1 MKGQGDIPGAAELGD
16 EAEDLARRLESGR
29 LDRQIVERQER
40 LFRRM
45 LDAGRTLQGR
55 EEDEKKERQST
66 TATDDSIHLPP
77 ALRARLQSDG
87 QALRVPSW
95 EELQQLSPEETLTNE
110 LSLLNDL
117 IVQDLLIAKAAALK
131 IEVAPN
137 DLDTAYNNGK
147 KNISDEAFQKE
158 LSNRKLTVD
167 DMREGV
173 RRELLTQKVIEQE
186 VGSKIAVTD
195 QDVTDFFNANRAQF
209 NIPEEA
215 YHLAQ
220 IVVTPVPEP
229 QTVNGAGDDATN
241 PQEAAAKVKML
252 MERLKG
258 GTSFQELALGYS
270 EDPESAQRG
279 GDLGFVPI
287 SRLNQAPPALRNAV
301 LNKEPGTVS
310 VATAGAAHTLV
321 LVVAHEQAGQRDLST
336 PAVRERITQML
347 RGRKEQLL
355 RTAYLTAVRGD
366 AQVVN
371 HLARRVVE
379 SKAEMPS
386 LSLGAP
392 AGK

>member
-1 MKGQGDIPGAAELGD
+1 MS
-16 EAEDLARRLESGR
+16 ES
-29 LDRQIVERQER
+29 I
-40 LFRRM
+40 
-45 LDAGRTLQGR
+45 
-55 EEDEKKERQST
+55 
-66 TATDDSIHLPP
+66 P
-77 ALRARLQSDG
+77 ALRRIHGLLVAFSVTLLMASFSAACQSTPATPPPATTVSPDTWAVVDG
-87 QALRVPSW
+87 KEITREQVDRTYRRTRDVS
-95 EELQQLSPEETLTNE
+95 QTLSDEETLTAKLN
-110 LSLLNDL
+110 LLNDL
-117 IVQDLLIAKAAALK
+117 IVQEILLAKAAALK
-131 IEVAPN
+131 VTVPDTEI
-137 DLDTAYNNGK
+137 DTAYNNAK
-147 KNISDEAFQKE
+147 KNITDEAFQQE
-158 LSNRKLTVD
+158 LTKRGLTAT
-167 DMREGV
+167 DMRDGL
-173 RRELLTQKVIEQE
+173 RRDLLVQKVIDQE
-186 VGSKIAVTD
+186 VGGKLAAVTD
-195 QDVTDFFNANRAQF
+195 KEVTDFFNANRAQF
-209 NIPEEA
+209 NVPEEA

-287 SRLNQAPPALRNAV
+287 SRLKQAPPALRNAV

-355 RTAYLTAVRGD
+355 RTAYLTSVRGD